1 MKYTCILFDLDGTVL
16 DTTADI
22 HSAVNR
28 TLDEFSYPAHTP
40 EKVASFLNNG
50 ARVLISRA
58 LPEKVR
64 ENEDIVSRVLSR
76 YIENYKSRCTD
87 GSKVYDGVTEL
98 LEKLSENGVSLG
110 IVTNKPHVQTEIVVP
125 YYFGTLFSYFQG
137 SCDELP
143 NKPHEKRVT
152 IALDALGKTKEETLF
167 VGDSYVDVLTAR
179 SAGIKCIGVDWGFSG
194 KRSFEK
200 EKPDKIVSSADEI
213 FEIAKS
219 GF

>member
-1 MKYTCILFDLDGTVL
+1 MKYTCVLFDLDGTVL

-28 TLDEFSYPAHTP
+28 TLVEFSYPTHSP

-50 ARVLISRA
+50 AKMLISRA
-58 LPEKVR
+58 LPEDVR

-76 YIENYKSRCTD
+76 YIENYTSRCTR
-87 GSKVYDGVTEL
+87 STVVYDGVTEL
-98 LEKLSENGVSLG
+98 LEKLSASGVSLG

-143 NKPHEKRVT
+143 NKPHEKRVSL
-152 IALDALGKTKEETLF
+152 ALDALGKTREDALF

-194 KRSFEK
+194 KKSFEK
-200 EKPDKIVSSADEI
+200 ASPDKVVSTAADI
-213 FEIAKS
+213 FDIAKS